1 MTMTELKS
9 PPRQPKAFASDARS
23 AAAASAVK
31 AAWWAANGLIARR
44 IAQPNSGAAARRFE
58 PKTPPASQVFLRNAW
73 FEAFRKDAE
82 DVAAGL
88 YPLTERPP
96 EDLSGPF
103 RRSADFLRDAK
114 AVDARRRRKGG
125 VEARDDG
132 GDEVRSESYPGYYRQ
147 NFHYQSGGWFTAESA
162 ARYETQ
168 VEALF
173 SGAAGA
179 MRRRALSLLAK
190 AWRERDQRGLK
201 LLDLACGS
209 GAFLNDLRAAFPRA
223 QVMGLDLSPAYLK
236 EAGRRSKTSR
246 VQGLAEK
253 LPFADDSLDGVACV
267 YLFHELPPRV
277 RPTVAAEIARVL
289 KPGGVLA
296 FADSVQTEDAPA
308 IARLLEAFP
317 AFFHEPYY
325 GSYQSTNLQA
335 LFTGAGLVFEAT
347 DQAFL
352 TKALL
357 FKKPDHPNSS
367 I

>member
-1 MTMTELKS
+1 MSELKS
-9 PPRQPKAFASDARS
+9 PTRQPKAFAADARN
-23 AAAASAVK
+23 AAATSAVK
-31 AAWWAANGLIARR
+31 VAWWAANGLIARS
-44 IAQPNSGAAARRFE
+44 IAQPSSGPAAKPFA
-58 PKTPPASQVFLRNAW
+58 PKTPPASQAFLRRAW
-73 FEAFRKDAE
+73 FEALRKDAE

-96 EDLSGPF
+96 SDLSEPF

-114 AVDARRRRKGG
+114 AVDARRRREGG
-125 VEARDDG
+125 VEARHEG
-132 GDEVRSESYPGYYRQ
+132 GGEVRPEAYPRYYRQ

-190 AWRERDQRGLK
+190 AWRERDQRGLT

-209 GAFLNDLRAAFPRA
+209 GAFLTDLRAAFPRA

-236 EAGRRSKTSR
+236 EAGRRSAALR

-253 LPFADDSLDGVACV
+253 LPFADDSLDGIACV

-277 RPTVAAEIARVL
+277 RPKVAAEIARVL
-289 KPGGVLA
+289 KPGGVFA
-296 FADSVQTEDAPA
+296 FADSVQAEDAPA

-325 GSYQSTNLQA
+325 GSYQSTDLHD
-335 LFTGAGLVFEAT
+335 LFTGAGLAFEAA

-357 FKKPDHPNSS
+357 FKKPHHPNSS